1 MTADDFIFIVQKR
14 TDNQRFK
21 QTVCLYAVKQLRL
34 FDSISFEKR
43 VIFKRDQQINFD
55 VLYFSGSN
63 GLTFLVLIA
72 YDNGL

>member
-14 TDNQRFK
+14 TDNLRFK
-21 QTVCLYAVKQLRL
+21 HTVCLYAVKQLRL